1 MIFSSNRSFLLRKR
15 MTEEFWN
22 QGYVIIVLN
31 RALLSSIRFYRE
43 SVNVC
48 VRRGKVRGRKTERES
63 HLIKPQPFKLIRYR
77 F

>member
-43 SVNVC
+43 RVCVNVC
-48 VRRGKVRGRKTERES
+48 VRRGGERHTEREKERERE
-63 HLIKPQPFKLIRYR
+63 LIT
-77 F
+77 